1 MGSRIEQVKDELKKI
16 FDMVD
21 ADHNGQIDKQEAKA
35 LIDKVDAH
43 VLERFGEEID
53 TPQNLVNKLFRKL
66 DIDGDGG
73 VDFDEVCPPF
83 SPRCLVASSSPAA
96 PPAGGLRHVL
106 FGYVGGDRSPWREHS
121 RPKP

>member
-73 VDFDEVCPPF
+73 VDFDEVCPP
-83 SPRCLVASSSPAA
+83 AA